1 MEIQFAIVRSENR
14 EYLCYKAGEAYV
26 DASNPMIAFTAGE
39 DEFEIVEPDS
49 SFRQKEYEFRGERYY
64 LVPRFYRNGWLA
76 LILVMVEDE
85 DEYIVL
91 SVNLEE
97 MDALGLPDRTF
108 IDVNN
113 YPDALDFLVENRLA
127 TDSGYKRRSG
137 FVEYPMAMLNLPLLY
152 QHNPQIFQKAKHR
165 AIRRRMLLKRI
176 VPKNESVR
184 FRRLNVQDGVLI
196 TQSVRYL
203 LCLYRPPS
211 SFYSQPPGYPATA
224 RFLL

>member
-1 MEIQFAIVRSENR
+1 MEIQFTIVRSENK

-26 DASNPMIAFTAGE
+26 DASNPMIAFATGE

-49 SFRQKEYEFRGERYY
+49 SFRQKEYEFRGEQYY
-64 LVPRFYRNGWLA
+64 LVPEFYRNGWLA
-76 LILVMVEDE
+76 LTLVMVEDE

-108 IDVNN
+108 IDVNH
-113 YPDALDFLVENRLA
+113 YPEAMEFLVKNGLA

-152 QHNPQIFQKAKHR
+152 QHNPQIFQKAN
-165 AIRRRMLLKRI
+165 IE
-176 VPKNESVR
+176 PFGEEC
-184 FRRLNVQDGVLI
+184 F
-196 TQSVRYL
+196 
-203 LCLYRPPS
+203 
-211 SFYSQPPGYPATA
+211 
-224 RFLL
+224 

>member
-91 SVNLEE
+91 SVNLEK

-108 IDVNN
+108 IDVNH
-113 YPDALDFLVENRLA
+113 YPEAMEFLVKNGLA
-127 TDSGYKRRSG
+127 TDSEYKRRSG

-152 QHNPQIFQKAKHR
+152 QHNPQIFQKRTSSYSERKVF
-165 AIRRRMLLKRI
+165 KRVVPQNEKCR
-176 VPKNESVR
+176 VPKIECTRWRTDNTVSALSPLSLSPA
-184 FRRLNVQDGVLI
+184 FVL
-196 TQSVRYL
+196 L
-203 LCLYRPPS
+203 
-211 SFYSQPPGYPATA
+211 
-224 RFLL
+224 

>member
-137 FVEYPMAMLNLPLLY
+137 FVEYPL
-152 QHNPQIFQKAKHR
+152 
-165 AIRRRMLLKRI
+165 
-176 VPKNESVR
+176 S
-184 FRRLNVQDGVLI
+184 LI
-196 TQSVRYL
+196 HI
-203 LCLYRPPS
+203 
-211 SFYSQPPGYPATA
+211 
-224 RFLL
+224 